1 MLKNSKKRSKHL
13 PQMEDSL
20 SEICQD
26 ILNFNLDIEED
37 LDSSPPIIED
47 SDLNNAML
55 DILDL

>member
-1 MLKNSKKRSKHL
+1 
-13 PQMEDSL
+13 MEDSL